1 MPWHPSA
8 KREGIKGGKQK
19 GHEGGKGNKRI
30 KGRQQEKQ
38 EQNRKRKQQRE
49 DICRLQE
56 KYKTDVGKG
65 KKEVHVINIEKS
77 KMTTERKKSH
87 TMHSFSFKL
96 LLHRDLHPT
105 PHAAAHIHGRERGR
119 GEKGREKGTKGE
131 KE

>member
-49 DICRLQE
+49 SICRLQE
-56 KYKTDVGKG
+56 KYKTDVGK
-65 KKEVHVINIEKS
+65 KSKRENHVINIGKS
-77 KMTTERKKSH
+77 KMKRK
-87 TMHSFSFKL
+87 
-96 LLHRDLHPT
+96 RIEIT
-105 PHAAAHIHGRERGR
+105 PVAFFLIQAPPPP
-119 GEKGREKGTKGE
+119 
-131 KE
+131 